1 MMEIVGPTLTLRPIA
16 AADVPALVAIRNTP
30 EVARWWGE
38 PEPGWPLDDLEPGMA
53 IYAMWRDRTVVG
65 LIQTWEE
72 PDPRYRAAAIDLFV
86 DPACH
91 RQGVA
96 TEALQILVG
105 DLIARGH
112 HRITIDPALDNT
124 GAIACYAGVGFAP
137 VGVMRGYERIP
148 ETAPPHDG
156 LLMEL
161 VVAPPSGP
169 AQVPPAVALRPAFE
183 ADLDAI
189 LAAEGAPQARDFV
202 GQDPRERHAAAITDP
217 ARELLVIA
225 DADGA
230 FAGYVLLAGI
240 GNRDTGIEL
249 RRVVVVRP
257 GQGIGRA
264 ALRDVLARAF
274 TTHRTHRVWLDV
286 RIDNRRARELY
297 ASLGFRTDGIL
308 RAAMHVDGRQH
319 DALLMSLLAAEWA
332 AS

>member
-1 MMEIVGPTLTLRPIA
+1 MEIVGPTLTLRPVT
-16 AADVPALVAIRNTP
+16 AADVPALVAVRTTP
-30 EVARWWGE
+30 EVSRWWGE
-38 PEPGWPLDDLEPGMA
+38 PEPGWPLDDLEPGMT
-53 IYAMWRDRTVVG
+53 IYAMWRDGAVVG

-96 TEALQILVG
+96 TEALQILID
-105 DLIARGH
+105 DLVARGH

-161 VVAPPSGP
+161 VVAPPSRP
-169 AQVPPAVALRPAFE
+169 QAALPAVVLRSATE
-183 ADLDAI
+183 GDLDAI
-189 LAAEGAPQARDFV
+189 LAAEGSQQARAFV
-202 GQDPRERHAAAITDP
+202 GQDSRERHAAAIADP
-217 ARELLVIA
+217 ARELLVV
-225 DADGA
+225 ADGA
-230 FAGYVLLAGI
+230 GAFSGYVLLAGI

-249 RRVVVVRP
+249 RRVVVTRP
-257 GQGIGRA
+257 GAGIGRA
-264 ALRDVLARAF
+264 ALHDVLARAF
-274 TTHRTHRVWLDV
+274 ATYRTHRVWLDV
-286 RIDNRRARELY
+286 RIDNHRARRLY
-297 ASLGFRTDGIL
+297 EALGFRTDGIL
-308 RAAMHVDGRQH
+308 RAAMRVDGRQH
-319 DALLMSLLAAEWA
+319 DALLMSLLAGEWA